1 MKTKAIFIGIIFLS
15 LILPAQAQTADSRWG
30 FELSSGLSM
39 ATQKLGGAKLNPGLG
54 FEGIFHYRFA
64 QHTGVYAGWG
74 WNRFGA
80 DNSFAGSDVCFEETG
95 YVMGLQYKRA
105 LGSSPVSW
113 YLRAGAL
120 YNHIETENADGD
132 IINDTGHGW
141 GWQLAG
147 GIDLPLG
154 KSWSLTPG
162 VKFNSLTPET
172 SFDGTTRQLD
182 YRYLQ
187 VRVGIRKSF

>member
-1 MKTKAIFIGIIFLS
+1 MKTKAIFIGIIFLF
-15 LILPAQAQTADSRWG
+15 LILPTQAQTTDSRWG

-39 ATQKLGGAKLNPGLG
+39 ATKKLSGAKLNPGLG

-74 WNRFGA
+74 WNRLGA
-80 DNSFAGSDVCFEETG
+80 DNSFAGNDVCFEETG
-95 YVMGLQYKRA
+95 HVMGLQYKRA

-172 SFDGTTRQLD
+172 SFDGTPRQLD